1 MIRRNKPE
9 RPYRLHKSGLKE
21 KFIDRQI
28 LAIHKAIVKKLLAH
42 PELHQQ
48 VFDKIEARRESG
60 KLRHGGYLTWYCLME
75 NIQDKKMFAEGVL
88 EDSPK
93 MNKLRRSSPFVGILT
108 EEERQQALQDDA
120 CGGTSI
126 ETLF

>member
-1 MIRRNKPE
+1 MRRNKPE
-9 RPYRLHKSGLKE
+9 RPYHSRRSGLKE

-28 LAIHKAIVKKLLAH
+28 LAIHKAIVVKLLQH

-48 VFDKIEARRESG
+48 VFDKIEARREAG

-75 NIQDKKMFAEGVL
+75 NIGDKKLFAEGVL

-93 MNKLRRSSPFVGILT
+93 MRKLRRSSPFVGILT
-108 EEERQQALQDDA
+108 EEERQQALSEDA
-120 CGGTSI
+120 CGDTSI
-126 ETLF
+126 ETLL